1 MICTEGS
8 FDTISILHHSRLM
21 YWQTWAGTFLSW
33 GEAMKCWDS
42 NPNIRYQPQFRE
54 VALEISRGSGR
65 IKGEPSEPKSPSG
78 PRKVPICAVS
88 LQLVPHFGYHRKC
101 QRRLSG
107 EVWGRCHGHWLSF
120 LSRSDVQTFLRA
132 IKTSAKSTV
141 FGQGTGIF
149 VGHWHFES
157 YWIEP

>member
-21 YWQTWAGTFLSW
+21 YWQTWGTFLSR
-33 GEAMKCWDS
+33 GEAMKFWDS

-54 VALEISRGSGR
+54 VALEISRGVGSR
-65 IKGEPSEPKSPSG
+65 VNPVNPSRQVAQGKF
-78 PRKVPICAVS
+78 CAVS

-132 IKTSAKSTV
+132 IKTSAKSRV
-141 FGQGTGIF
+141 FGQETGIF